1 MCSFSPVL
9 KFKHI
14 SCLKCSSKLPIMC
27 WPHWK
32 ALLFPVPHNSMLNT
46 ERSIC
51 QSGRN
56 PKNTIPKQALQ
67 SSALPLTQ
75 KVTSYTGH
83 FCQKASKMPL
93 TLMLTRA
100 KNSQAYPVHEELCN
114 WEFFPNKSKLSF
126 NLPGFSELNC
136 ISHSLWTR
144 QIQFKHLQTV
154 TSTHLNIKERGGKTL
169 KLQTLLRSVI
179 PQKHPTA
186 FLSQD

>member
-46 ERSIC
+46 EHSIC

-75 KVTSYTGH
+75 KVTSYTSH
-83 FCQKASKMPL
+83 FCPKVSKMPL
-93 TLMLTRA
+93 TFMLTRA
-100 KNSQAYPVHEELCN
+100 KNSQAYPEYMKSFVTED
-114 WEFFPNKSKLSF
+114 FFLINQS
-126 NLPGFSELNC
+126 
-136 ISHSLWTR
+136 
-144 QIQFKHLQTV
+144 
-154 TSTHLNIKERGGKTL
+154 
-169 KLQTLLRSVI
+169 
-179 PQKHPTA
+179 
-186 FLSQD
+186 FLSIYQVFQS